1 VLLSLGR
8 KEVMQRRWLGILAVL
23 LIVLSLLLIL
33 VSHTSVFAHTAIVVD
48 TPTPDVNAIL
58 TKANDAS
65 TQAQNLNTIMTIG
78 LAIVGIVLT
87 ALAIVSG
94 GLAFFGITSLRD
106 INNLRDQMSKDLEKV
121 HRDATAIQ
129 GSLVYLGLG
138 DRLMNKGLT
147 KEAIE
152 NYRKART
159 FSPENDQINYILGR
173 IYSSAGY
180 FDDAIT
186 VFTAATTVNAE
197 NAEAWR
203 DLGLA
208 YRRRGEKMSDLENFE
223 KALYCLKKAVALHPQ
238 DDDTYAV
245 IGGLYRRKKEYR
257 SALANYTQAYAIN
270 PGSSYALGNMAS
282 LAWYLDEMQEARK
295 YFTDTEL
302 ASSWRIAAGTPE
314 GYWDYYDR
322 ALSQLAL
329 GNPHALTSYKEAIQH
344 TPTPSKVTFDAVLD
358 NLHLLNRA
366 PTAIPHLP
374 QVIQMIEDAKR
385 KSL

>member
-1 VLLSLGR
+1 
-8 KEVMQRRWLGILAVL
+8 MQRRWLSILALL
-23 LIVLSLLLIL
+23 LIVFSLLLIL
-33 VSHTSVFAHTAIVVD
+33 VSNTSVFAHTLIVVD
-48 TPTPDVNAIL
+48 TLTPTPDVNAIL
-58 TKANDAS
+58 TKANDAD

-78 LAIVGIVLT
+78 LAIVGVVLA

-106 INNLRDQMSKDLEKV
+106 INSLRDQMSKDLEKV
-121 HRDATAIQ
+121 HKDATAIQ

-152 NYRKART
+152 NYRKAGA

-186 VFTAATTVNAE
+186 VFIAATTVNAE

-208 YRRRGEKMSDLENFE
+208 YRRRGEKMSDLEDFE
-223 KALYCLKKAVALHPQ
+223 NALRCLKKAVALHPQ

-282 LAWYLDEMQEARK
+282 LAWYLDETQEART

-302 ASSWRIAAGTPE
+302 ASSRRIAAGTPE

-329 GNPHALTSYKEAIQH
+329 GNPHALASYKEAIQH

-358 NLHLLNRA
+358 NLHLLNHA